1 MKIGSTYNPASDR
14 LFKALTDYGTTNAQ
28 KPALIIEDT
37 VITYGELWQRV
48 KGESGVISGIEM
60 KGSVCFI
67 KTDDIEVQLIAW
79 LNAIYH
85 RTRPLLCHADLSEV
99 RTAQLCE
106 KYALYEGAD
115 QSQIIPEKASFGVLT
130 SGTTGLPK
138 VLWRNLSTWSD
149 FFDEQNSVF
158 QVHEQSVLFV
168 HGSMSFTGNLNSVLA
183 TLYAGGTAVI
193 ARYMSPRRWAQL
205 LQSHE
210 ATHIYLLPTK
220 LRMLLPVLHGTL
232 PALRMIFTGSQLLDY
247 KLVLGLKKLQPH
259 TTCIVYYGA
268 SELNYIS
275 YCTFEDWLKEPD
287 TVGYAFNGVSVSLDD
302 SHRIV
307 VDTPYGIEGISRPFT
322 VGDLGA
328 FTESGRLLF
337 KGRNDAII
345 NRGGYK
351 LSLPYL
357 ESQLLCVPGIA
368 DVVVLGVKDELRG
381 EQPVAFIVP
390 DEKIKII
397 PTNEENV
404 LAESGEDKEIMQ
416 GLTVNPLKSEVSL
429 EAKEAVVRDIHERLQ
444 PKECPKYIFWLREL
458 PLTGASKTNKEA
470 LMAFYNSQVKNKIS

>member
-1 MKIGSTYNPASDR
+1 MTTINSMDDR
-14 LFKALTDYGTTNAQ
+14 LFKALAKYGEAKAQ
-28 KPALIIEDT
+28 KAALIIEDK
-37 VITYGELWQRV
+37 VITYGELWHRV
-48 KGESGVISGIEM
+48 KADSGVISGTEM

-67 KTDDIEVQLIAW
+67 KTDDIETQLIAW
-79 LNAIYH
+79 LHAIYH

-149 FFDEQNSVF
+149 FFDEQNRVF
-158 QVHEQSVLFV
+158 QVYEKSVLFV

-183 TLYAGGTAVI
+183 TLYAGGTSVI

-205 LQSHE
+205 LRKHE

-220 LRMLLPVLHGTL
+220 LRMLLPVLRETL
-232 PALRMIFTGSQLLDY
+232 PALMMIFTGSQLLDY

-268 SELNYIS
+268 SELNYIT

-287 TVGYAFNGVSVSLDD
+287 TVGYAFEGVNVSLDER
-302 SHRIV
+302 HRIV

-322 VGDLGA
+322 VGDLGS

-357 ESQLLCVPGIA
+357 ESQLLCIPGIA

-381 EQPVAFIVP
+381 EQPVAFIVS

-397 PTNEENV
+397 ETMEEE
-404 LAESGEDKEIMQ
+404 LSEEYRYGGENSD
-416 GLTVNPLKSEVSL
+416 GLKVNPVKQEVSV
-429 EAKEAVVRDIHERLQ
+429 EAREAVVRAIHERLQ
-444 PKECPKYIFWLREL
+444 AKECPKHIFWLREL
-458 PLTGASKTNKEA
+458 PLTGASKVNRAA
-470 LMAFYNSQVKNKIS
+470 LTAFYNSQVKK